1 MLVMEATKKSG
12 TQITASYALDQGRDV
27 FALPGRVWD
36 PLSAGCLE
44 MIRDGAQ
51 ILTGADQVLEA
62 LNGKI
67 DGLLSIKVVT
77 DALASSN
84 ADMMLDSCFESAEAL
99 AGYQVHPLHKA
110 AANGYVRPFVEVRL
124 CLDFEE

>member
-1 MLVMEATKKSG
+1 MVKHIILWKLKETDP
-12 TQITASYALDQGRDV
+12 TAA
-27 FALPGRVWD
+27 AK
-36 PLSAGCLE
+36 
-44 MIRDGAQ
+44 IK
-51 ILTGADQVLEA
+51 ADAKRELEA

-99 AGYQVHPLHKA
+99 AGYQIHPLHKA